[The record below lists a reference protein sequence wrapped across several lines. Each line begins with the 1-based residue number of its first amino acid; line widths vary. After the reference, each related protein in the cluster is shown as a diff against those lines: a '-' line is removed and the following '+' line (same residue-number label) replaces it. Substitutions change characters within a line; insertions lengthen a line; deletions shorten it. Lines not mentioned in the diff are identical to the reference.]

1 MKKYLSRKNLII
13 IVVFLLVLVALYI
26 GPVLY
31 FRIVHKDKIEEQ
43 QKFDELMA
51 EIAEGDKAKTV
62 FNKLN
67 DELVIERSD
76 EKLYSIKVSSARL
89 YTEFAETGIPFT
101 EINGDSLIFQ
111 DRFTREID
119 NEAPEKSDRAAVE
132 RLRYITCTLEL
143 SGIKERKPKDADY
156 DNFSRYGISAFDEA
170 HQKLRWL
177 SSYPHIDK
185 PLAEGKTEYFH
196 IRLNKDEKRQVTL
209 GFFVPPSYKGKNFYL
224 SVDMGNKKPLYIDLE
239 LNE

>member
-13 IVVFLLVLVALYI
+13 IVVFLLVLVVLYI

-31 FRIVHKDKIEEQ
+31 FSIVHKDKIEEQ

-89 YTEFAETGIPFT
+89 YTEFSETGIPFT
-101 EINGDSLIFQ
+101 EINGSSLIFQ
-111 DRFTREID
+111 DRFTHEID
-119 NEAPEKSDRAAVE
+119 NEAPERSDRAAVE

-143 SGIKERKPKDADY
+143 SGIKERKPKDDY
-156 DNFSRYGISAFDEA
+156 DSFSLYGLSAFDEA
-170 HQKLRWL
+170 RQKLRWL
-177 SSYPHIDK
+177 SCYPHIDK
-185 PLAEGKTEYFH
+185 PLAEGEKDYYY

-224 SVDMGNKKPLYIDLE
+224 TIDMGVKKPLYIDLE